1 MSNFKKV
8 LCVLL
13 VLAMSLSMFVG
24 CNNSNNGNN
33 TEPINN
39 GGSGETG
46 AYNVTVKTAGGMAME
61 GVTVYIYRD
70 EAKADLIEYGETDK
84 SGKVSFN
91 LVKGGKRHP
100 DVGNYVVV
108 YAGATV
114 LGGDTVIGD
123 GSVIGGSVWLT
134 HSVPAGSK
142 VYNKQ

>member
-1 MSNFKKV
+1 MTLGAKSFQQDE
-8 LCVLL
+8 
-13 VLAMSLSMFVG
+13 
-24 CNNSNNGNN
+24 NG
-33 TEPINN
+33 
-39 GGSGETG
+39 
-46 AYNVTVKTAGGMAME
+46 
-61 GVTVYIYRD
+61 
-70 EAKADLIEYGETDK
+70 
-84 SGKVSFN
+84 N

-100 DVGNYVVV
+100 DVGNNVVI